1 MKPLSIARANLTFFC
16 LLILAGSSVPGNK
29 IPSAFELTPDKL
41 IHCAE
46 YFVLGSAII
55 YWLYHE
61 FSIRKKYQLLVI
73 TLLIGSAFG
82 ILDENYQRLI
92 PGRTPDL
99 WDWVLDTI
107 GVLIAALVGNYFIN
121 KKAMANK
128 KTLQ

>member
-1 MKPLSIARANLTFFC
+1 MKPLLIARAGLAFFC

-46 YFVLGSAII
+46 YFVLGSVII
-55 YWLYHE
+55 YWLSLE
-61 FSIRKKYQLLVI
+61 FSFHKKYQLLVSTI
-73 TLLIGSAFG
+73 LIGSCFG

-92 PGRTPDL
+92 PGRTPDV

-121 KKAMANK
+121 KKVLANK